1 MEVELAMNN
10 GNRTFSLDYKG
21 VAIVIWVTQTKNQA
35 RFDDI

>member
-10 GNRTFSLDYKG
+10 GNRTFSLDYG